1 MKQKQNFQW
10 NKMTMG
16 VCYYPE
22 HWDKALWEAD
32 LTRMLDI
39 GITVIRIAEFA
50 WNKFEPEEGR
60 FTFTFFDDFL
70 ELCRQKGMKVIFGTP
85 TATPPAAGTRN
96 GIRM

>member
-39 GITVIRIAEFA
+39 GITV
-50 WNKFEPEEGR
+50 FELQSLRGINLNR
-60 FTFTFFDDFL
+60 RKGALRLHFL
-70 ELCRQKGMKVIFGTP
+70 MIF
-85 TATPPAAGTRN
+85 
-96 GIRM
+96 